1 MKINKTLSSLFLFIF
16 LLSQRGFA
24 QDVKQLYSTAV
35 REAESGNRDF
45 AFMHCREL
53 LENYPDSKYA
63 SDAAFAI
70 GEYYF
75 ITANYEFAAEALSNF
90 INDYPDSKG
99 LPFVLMYLL
108 KVPQIHKNESL
119 TEKLK
124 NQIISLK
131 RLSLLFQESKGYAYT
146 SPLGIKYRM
155 MYYIDKVEL
164 YVDDKLF
171 ENIPY

>member
-1 MKINKTLSSLFLFIF
+1 MKINKTLFSLFLFIF
-16 LLSQRGFA
+16 LLSHSGFA
-24 QDVKQLYSTAV
+24 QDVKQLYSAAI
-35 REAESGNRDF
+35 REAESGNKDF

-53 LENYPDSKYA
+53 LENYPGSKYA

-75 ITANYEFAAEALSNF
+75 ITANYESAAEALSNF
-90 INDYPDSKG
+90 INEYPDSKG

-108 KVPQIHKNESL
+108 KVPQIYKNESL

>member
-1 MKINKTLSSLFLFIF
+1 MKINKTLPSLFLFIF
-16 LLSQRGFA
+16 LLSHRGFA

-75 ITANYEFAAEALSNF
+75 ITANYENAAEALSNF

-108 KVPQIHKNESL
+108 KVTQIYKNESL

-171 ENIPY
+171 ENITY

>member
-1 MKINKTLSSLFLFIF
+1 MKINRIILLLSLIF
-16 LLSQRGFA
+16 LHPARAFT
-24 QDVKQLYSTAV
+24 QDDRQLYLAAV
-35 REAESGNRDF
+35 HEAKSGNKDF
-45 AFMHCREL
+45 AFMHCRGL
-53 LENYPDSKYA
+53 LEDYPESKYA
-63 SDAAFAI
+63 PDAAFAI

-75 ITANYEFAAEALSNF
+75 ITANYENASAALSNF
-90 INDYPDSKG
+90 IDKYPDSKG
-99 LPFVLMYLL
+99 LPFALTYLL
-108 KVPQIHKNESL
+108 RLLQINKNEPL
-119 TEKLK
+119 AEKLK

-131 RLSLLFQESKGYAYT
+131 RLSLLFQESKGYAYE

>member
-1 MKINKTLSSLFLFIF
+1 MAIQEAKT
-16 LLSQRGFA
+16 
-24 QDVKQLYSTAV
+24 
-35 REAESGNRDF
+35 GNRDF
-45 AFMHCREL
+45 AFMHCRAL

-75 ITANYEFAAEALSNF
+75 IAADYENTAEALSNF

-108 KVPQIHKNESL
+108 KVSQINKDESL
-119 TEKLK
+119 AEKLK
-124 NQIISLK
+124 NKIISLK
-131 RLSLLFQESKGYAYT
+131 RLSFLFQESKGCAYT
-146 SPLGIKYRM
+146 SLLRMKYRM

-171 ENIPY
+171 EKISY